1 LTDYATTAKEI
12 NSGISYTSDADRER
26 LQFDEPAVLVVAK
39 APVAIAGADVVTSAM
54 AIGLTAAAALF

>member
-12 NSGISYTSDADRER
+12 NSGISYTADTDRER
-26 LQFDEPAVLVVAK
+26 LQFDEPAVLVAK
-39 APVAIAGADVVTSAM
+39 APATVAGADVVTSAM